1 MSMKGFTLIEI
12 LLAVSIFLILILV
25 SYSVMD
31 VGRNAWFINNASGE
45 LRQEIIRS
53 FMRME
58 REIKET
64 NHSQVS
70 LSIGESN
77 STFTF
82 KVPQDRDM
90 DGAILDSNG
99 NIEWSDDITYA
110 LDSGAKRIT
119 RTALNVT
126 AILAND
132 IVDLRFSR
140 PVASSTR
147 LQIDITARKTSA
159 VKREIQEA
167 GQIII
172 KMRN

>member
-1 MSMKGFTLIEI
+1 MEI
-12 LLAVSIFLILILV
+12 LVAVSIFLILTLAV
-25 SYSVMD
+25 YTVVD
-31 VGRNAWFINNASGE
+31 VGTNSWFINSVSCG
-45 LRQEIIRS
+45 LRQEIIRA

-64 NHSQVS
+64 NPGQVS
-70 LSIGESN
+70 LSVGDSN

-90 DGAILDSNG
+90 DGTILDSEG
-99 NIEWSDDITYA
+99 DIEWSDDITYA

-119 RTALNVT
+119 RTALNAT

-132 IVDLRFSR
+132 IVDLRFTRSI
-140 PVASSTR
+140 ASSSR
-147 LQIDITARKTSA
+147 LQIDITARKTFA
-159 VKREIQEA
+159 TGREIQEA